1 MFTKRMISTNDKHNM
16 CRTAVK
22 YKQRSSGT
30 KQLEL
35 NFLTDSTSHNI
46 YLDKYDKNSYWSTS
60 FVKPVRFNRVGST
73 DILTVELSKIKC
85 TFKNESGTYIEV
97 LGEPYPIPVRE
108 SLSEISNLI
117 NKKENNY
124 GW

>member
-1 MFTKRMISTNDKHNM
+1 MFSKPMIFTNDKNNM
-16 CRTAVK
+16 CKTYVK

-35 NFLTDSTSHNI
+35 NFKGNTTSHNI
-46 YLDKYDKNSYWSTS
+46 YCDKFNKNSNRSIS

-73 DILTVELSKIKC
+73 DSLTVEFSKIKS
-85 TFKNESGTYIEV
+85 TFKDESGTYIEV
-97 LGEPYPIPVRE
+97 LGEPNPIPVRE

-117 NKKENNY
+117 NKKENDY